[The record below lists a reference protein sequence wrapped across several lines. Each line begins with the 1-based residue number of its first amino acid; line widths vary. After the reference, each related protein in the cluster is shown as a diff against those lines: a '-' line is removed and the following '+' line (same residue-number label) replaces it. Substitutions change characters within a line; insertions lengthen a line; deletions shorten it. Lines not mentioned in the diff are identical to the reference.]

1 MKEEYQMP
9 VFLAFLAGAIFAS
22 AASKSTNKNM
32 KKAKEN
38 FDEVLDDDRE
48 LQRKVEEMLRRKE
61 EEGEII
67 IKRKF

>member
-1 MKEEYQMP
+1 
-9 VFLAFLAGAIFAS
+9 
-22 AASKSTNKNM
+22 M

-38 FDEVLDDDRE
+38 LDEVLDDDRE

>member
-9 VFLAFLAGAIFAS
+9 VFLAFIAGAIFAA

-48 LQRKVEEMLRRKE
+48 LQRKVEEMIRRKE